1 MVFISNNHQNSILK
15 QLTDEELM
23 HDVSK
28 GNLDAM
34 TFLFERY
41 HLRIYN
47 FLFQMVRDK
56 AVCDDLTQNV
66 FYKAIRYRTSYKG
79 GMFVSWIF
87 KIARNIFSDYYQ
99 KQKRLQSNVVVEQ
112 LADINVESVTDQTEE
127 IAHLYS
133 AMEKLKM
140 EDRELIVMN
149 RIQGMK
155 YDSIAELI
163 GSSEGAVKVKIH
175 RIINKLR
182 TVYFETI

>member
-1 MVFISNNHQNSILK
+1 MVFISNNHQNSALK

-23 HDVSK
+23 HDVSR

-47 FLFQMVRDK
+47 FLFQMIRDK

-79 GMFVSWIF
+79 GKFVSWIF

-99 KQKRLQSNVVVEQ
+99 KQKREQSNVIIEQ
-112 LADINVESVTDQTEE
+112 MADQDVESVTDKTEE
-127 IAHLYS
+127 IAHLYN
-133 AMEKLKM
+133 AMEGLKV
-140 EDRELIVMN
+140 EEKELVVMN
-149 RIQGMK
+149 RIQGIK
-155 YDSIAELI
+155 YDRIAEI
-163 GSSEGAVKVKIH
+163 TGSSEGAVKVKIH

>member
-1 MVFISNNHQNSILK
+1 
-15 QLTDEELM
+15 M
-23 HDVSK
+23 HDVSR

-87 KIARNIFSDYYQ
+87 KITRNIFSDYYQ
-99 KQKRLQSNVVVEQ
+99 KQKRIQNNVEVEQ
-112 LADINVESVTDQTEE
+112 LADENVEDVIGRTEDVD
-127 IAHLYS
+127 HLYH
-133 AMEKLKM
+133 AMNKLKV

-149 RIQGMK
+149 RIQGVK
-155 YDSIAELI
+155 YEQIAEII
-163 GSSEGAVKVKIH
+163 GSNEGAVKVKIH

>member
-1 MVFISNNHQNSILK
+1 MVFISNNHQNRVLK

-23 HDVSK
+23 HDVSR
-28 GNLDAM
+28 GNIDAM
-34 TFLFERY
+34 AFLFERY

-47 FLFQMVRDK
+47 FLFQMIRDK

-79 GMFVSWIF
+79 GLFVSWIF

-99 KQKRLQSNVVVEQ
+99 KQKSLQHNVEVEQ
-112 LADINVESVTDQTEE
+112 LADENIEDTIGRTEE
-127 IAHLYS
+127 TAHLYH
-133 AMEKLKM
+133 AMKKLKV

-149 RIQGMK
+149 RIQGIK
-155 YDSIAELI
+155 YKRIAEI
-163 GSSEGAVKVKIH
+163 TGSSEGAVKVKIH